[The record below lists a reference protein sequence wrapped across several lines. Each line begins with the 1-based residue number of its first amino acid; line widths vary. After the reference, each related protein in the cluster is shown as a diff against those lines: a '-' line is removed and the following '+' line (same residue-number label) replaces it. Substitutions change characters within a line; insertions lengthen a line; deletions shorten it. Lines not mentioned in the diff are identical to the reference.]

1 MIGNSP
7 IIFTFSEFVL
17 YQPQKEKK
25 MDKITRDSYKYGIRK
40 FFHTMYEK
48 SMEAYETLSEDEKS
62 ELYDDIYNIVSGIS
76 FYSDKENHVHI
87 QNDTGSY
94 DKKTDVTFDFKD
106 LWLTVLINQD
116 AIAFNCTIYISYS
129 NENYSFYEVLSE
141 LPYIFGDFLLE
152 HSDVSL
158 LPRDIDNGDIQIDF
172 SVSKKWF

>member
-1 MIGNSP
+1 
-7 IIFTFSEFVL
+7 
-17 YQPQKEKK
+17 

-62 ELYDDIYNIVSGIS
+62 ELYGDIYNIVSGIS

-87 QNDTGSY
+87 QNNTCSY

-116 AIAFNCTIYISYS
+116 VIVFYSNIYISKSDEEYR
-129 NENYSFYEVLSE
+129 FYTAFSDE
-141 LPYIFGDFLLE
+141 LPSIFGDFLLE
-152 HSDVSL
+152 HSDVYL
-158 LPRDIDNGDIQIDF
+158 LPRDTAEGEIVIDF
-172 SVSKKWF
+172 LVSKKWF